1 MKQIEKFTESCY
13 NDFDKSEFEE
23 ETNIKKAVV
32 VSIILS
38 LILCLF
44 ISGCQS
50 NLHQVSVDA
59 EHASDQSNLHQVS
72 VDAEHASQCKIESG
86 YVCGDEVTIRLETIT
101 EHYYKVFADGA
112 EVLQDDEKTDMEYT
126 YFTFVM
132 PDHDVDLIIEDHY
145 VDIPLPPQ

>member
-23 ETNIKKAVV
+23 EANIKKAVV
-32 VSIILS
+32 VNIILS

-44 ISGCQS
+44 ISGC
-50 NLHQVSVDA
+50 
-59 EHASDQSNLHQVS
+59 QSNLHQVS